1 MARPARLT
9 DAEIAARLTALPG
22 WKVEESMLRKQFK
35 FKGFMAGIDFVNRVA
50 AVAEEMDHHPDIA
63 IRFGLITISLV
74 THSARGL
81 TELDFAQAARLEALL

>member
-1 MARPARLT
+1 
-9 DAEIAARLTALPG
+9 
-22 WKVEESMLRKQFK
+22 MLRKQFK